1 LIHDTKKWLTATL
14 ALSASYCGGVT
25 AADLTVTSGNTQVF
39 DGSANFPGGVDV
51 NGGTLVIGGNGGG
64 AGVTL
69 GGNVNANSN
78 GTVAGFGSIN
88 GNLNVSGARVA
99 PGYEV
104 GTPTGVSN
112 GNLVVNGNLSM
123 NNAVFN
129 FETGYA
135 GLPITQPGTGDN
147 ITVRGD
153 AAINNTTLNV
163 TVNTLGVNAGY
174 YRILSYGGNLSGNGL
189 TLGSVSGDSAP
200 AATIQNLTGDKQIN
214 LILGPSTTNLWN
226 GNGAAS
232 ATRSGGGNG
241 TWSAASGNWNSPSNV
256 TGALPD
262 GGYAIFTG
270 AAGTVTVDGSAGP
283 VRVSGI
289 QFATDRY
296 RLQGAPITLVG
307 SGGNPPAIVVG
318 DGTYAS
324 GQFVDTIDN
333 PLQGT
338 QGFVKTGPG
347 SVILTADSSGLT
359 GPILIA
365 DGALEIDGK
374 LNGPMDIGREVVLA
388 GVGQVGTTNLYPTAV
403 ISPGNDGTPMGTLTV
418 NGNLTF
424 GQNTIYRVHADPA
437 SSLSDRIHVTGVAY
451 LDGSV
456 AHVGPDGNY
465 APRTT
470 YNILTADGGIQG
482 QFTGASSAYAFLTPT
497 LSYDPKNAYM
507 TLTRNDVPIGSIGG
521 SGNESSVGGAL
532 DKEEPPA
539 TGNGSSSTGNGSSST
554 GNGSSSTGNGSSSTG
569 NGSSSTG
576 NGSSSTGGDSSSAG
590 NGSTSTGNG
599 SSAGNGS
606 TSPGNGST
614 TAGNE
619 SPSTGSGS
627 SLVDSGIA
635 AGKNTGASQ
644 VAAAVLAMTPNEAR
658 SALRMLSGEAYA
670 STASVLLSQGD
681 TVRTLPLSHLRG
693 NLDAPVLAGRPTA
706 QLGGAS
712 SDALPQ
718 SGASPVWAQAFGNWS
733 KFDGDSNA
741 SSLSQSSGGLFV
753 GGDGAVGGGWRLG
766 GAVGYIGSHNSIDD
780 SSSRTNVDSYTATL
794 FGGRNFQAGPGHI
807 RFMAGAAYTW
817 HDIDAKRDVA
827 AGSLN
832 QRLESSYHASSTQV
846 FTELGYNLPLGDA
859 YTIEPFAGL
868 AWNQLRT
875 RGFEES
881 GGSAALHGS
890 SNSDDV
896 TSTTLG
902 LRGAWEFG
910 SDRAPGRLTA
920 SLGWRHAMG
929 DVKPKQQL
937 AFEGGSTFS
946 VTGVPIARNAAVLGL
961 GAEMAI
967 TRNTTAGVAYDAQ
980 FGGGNR
986 QQSGVL
992 KLAVRF

>member
-1 LIHDTKKWLTATL
+1 MIYGTKKWLTATL
-14 ALSASYCGGVT
+14 ALSASYGSGVT

-39 DGSANFPGGVDV
+39 DGSAGFPGGVDV
-51 NGGTLVIGGNGGG
+51 NGGTMVIGGNGGG
-64 AGVTL
+64 AGVTIN
-69 GGNVNANSN
+69 GNVNAASNS
-78 GTVAGFGSIN
+78 TIAGFGSIN
-88 GNLNVSGARVA
+88 GDLNVTGNSRVA
-99 PGYEV
+99 PGYSV

-112 GNLVVNGNLSM
+112 GNLVVRGNLSM
-123 NNAVFN
+123 NNAVFD

-147 ITVRGD
+147 ITVGGNVVL
-153 AAINNTTLNV
+153 NNTTLNV
-163 TVNTLGVNAGY
+163 SVNTLGVNAGY
-174 YRILSYGGNLSGNGL
+174 YRILSYGGTLSGNGL
-189 TLGSVSGDSAP
+189 SLGTVTGVSLP
-200 AATIQNLTGDKQIN
+200 AATIQSLTGDKQIN

-232 ATRSGGGNG
+232 ATRAGGGNG
-241 TWSAASGNWNSPSNV
+241 TWSAAGTNWNSPSNAA
-256 TGALPD
+256 GALPD

-270 AAGTVTVDGSAGP
+270 AAGTVTVDGGAGP

-333 PLQGT
+333 PLQGS

-388 GVGQVGTTNLYPTAV
+388 GVGQVGSTNLYPTAV
-403 ISPGNDGTPMGTLTV
+403 ISPGNDGSPMGTLTV

-437 SSLSDRIHVTGVAY
+437 SSASDRIHVTGVAY
-451 LDGSV
+451 LDGTV
-456 AHVGPDGNY
+456 AHVGPSGNY
-465 APRTT
+465 APQTT

-482 QFTGASSAYAFLTPT
+482 RFTGASSAYAFLTPT
-497 LSYDPKNAYM
+497 LSYDTNNAFM
-507 TLTRNDVPIGSIGG
+507 TLTRNDVPIGSVGG
-521 SGNESSVGGAL
+521 TGNESSVGGAL
-532 DKEEPPA
+532 DNEAPP
-539 TGNGSSSTGNGSSST
+539 STGSG
-554 GNGSSSTGNGSSSTG
+554 
-569 NGSSSTG
+569 
-576 NGSSSTGGDSSSAG
+576 
-590 NGSTSTGNG
+590 
-599 SSAGNGS
+599 
-606 TSPGNGST
+606 
-614 TAGNE
+614 

-627 SLVDSGIA
+627 SP
-635 AGKNTGASQ
+635 AGSESSLTGSESSSTGNGLSSIVNGLPSAGNGSAPGVATGARQ
-644 VAAAVLAMTPNEAR
+644 VATAVLSMTPDQAR
-658 SALRMLSGEAYA
+658 SALKMLSGEAYA
-670 STASVLLSQGD
+670 STPSVLQSMGD
-681 TVRTLPLSHLRG
+681 TVRTLPLAHLRG
-693 NLDAPVLAGRPTA
+693 NLDAPALAGRPTA
-706 QLGGAS
+706 QLGSPS

-718 SGASPVWAQAFGNWS
+718 SGASPVWAQVFGNWS
-733 KFDGDSNA
+733 TFGGDGNA
-741 SSLSQSSGGLFV
+741 SSVSQSSGGLFV

-766 GAVGYIGSHNSIDD
+766 GALGYIGSHSSIADTA
-780 SSSRTNVDSYTATL
+780 SRTNVDSYTATL
-794 FGGRNFQAGPGHI
+794 FGGRNFPVGPGHV

-817 HDIDAKRDVA
+817 HDIDTKRDVA
-827 AGSLN
+827 AGSLA

-846 FTELGYNLPLGDA
+846 FTELGYRLPLGDA
-859 YTIEPFAGL
+859 YSIEPYAGV

-875 RGFEES
+875 RDFDET
-881 GGSAALHGS
+881 GGTAALHGAGS
-890 SNSDDV
+890 SDDV

-902 LRGAWEFG
+902 LRGAWLFG

-920 SLGWRHAMG
+920 TLGWRHAMG
-929 DVKPKQQL
+929 DVKPRQEL

-946 VTGVPIARNAAVLGL
+946 VTGVPIARDAAVLGL

-986 QQSGVL
+986 QQAGLL

>member
-1 LIHDTKKWLTATL
+1 LIYGTKKWLTATL
-14 ALSASYCGGVT
+14 ALSASYGSGVT

-39 DGSANFPGGVDV
+39 DGSAGFPGGVDV
-51 NGGTLVIGGNGGG
+51 NGGTMVIGGNGGG
-64 AGVTL
+64 AGVTIN
-69 GGNVNANSN
+69 GNVNAASNS
-78 GTVAGFGSIN
+78 TIAGFGSIN
-88 GNLNVSGARVA
+88 GDLNVTGNSRVA
-99 PGYEV
+99 PGYSV

-112 GNLVVNGNLSM
+112 GNLVVRGNLSM
-123 NNAVFN
+123 NNAVFD

-147 ITVRGD
+147 ITVGGNV
-153 AAINNTTLNV
+153 ALNNTTLNV
-163 TVNTLGVNAGY
+163 SVNTLGVNAGY
-174 YRILSYGGNLSGNGL
+174 YRILSYGGTLSGNGL
-189 TLGSVSGDSAP
+189 SLGTVTGDSLP
-200 AATIQNLTGDKQIN
+200 AATIQSLTGDKQIN

-232 ATRSGGGNG
+232 ATRAGGGNG
-241 TWSAASGNWNSPSNV
+241 TWSAAGTNWNSPSNAA
-256 TGALPD
+256 GALPD

-270 AAGTVTVDGSAGP
+270 AAGTVTVDGGAGP

-333 PLQGT
+333 PLQGS

-388 GVGQVGTTNLYPTAV
+388 GVGQVGSTNLYPTAV
-403 ISPGNDGTPMGTLTV
+403 ISPGNDGSPMGTLTV

-437 SSLSDRIHVTGVAY
+437 SSASDRIHVTGVAY
-451 LDGSV
+451 LDGTV
-456 AHVGPDGNY
+456 AHVGPSGNY
-465 APRTT
+465 APQTT

-482 QFTGASSAYAFLTPT
+482 RFTGASSAYAFLTPT
-497 LSYDPKNAYM
+497 LSYDTNNAFM
-507 TLTRNDVPIGSIGG
+507 TLTRNDVPIGSVGG
-521 SGNESSVGGAL
+521 TGNESSVGGAL
-532 DKEEPPA
+532 DNEAPP
-539 TGNGSSSTGNGSSST
+539 
-554 GNGSSSTGNGSSSTG
+554 
-569 NGSSSTG
+569 
-576 NGSSSTGGDSSSAG
+576 STGGG
-590 NGSTSTGNG
+590 
-599 SSAGNGS
+599 
-606 TSPGNGST
+606 
-614 TAGNE
+614 

-627 SLVDSGIA
+627 SP
-635 AGKNTGASQ
+635 AGSESSLTGSESSSTGNGLSSIVNGLPSAGNGSAPGVATGARQ
-644 VAAAVLAMTPNEAR
+644 VATAVLSMTPDQAR
-658 SALRMLSGEAYA
+658 SALKMLSGEAYA
-670 STASVLLSQGD
+670 STPSVLQSMGD
-681 TVRTLPLSHLRG
+681 TVRTLPLAHLRG
-693 NLDAPVLAGRPTA
+693 NLDAPALAGRPTA
-706 QLGGAS
+706 QLGSPS

-718 SGASPVWAQAFGNWS
+718 SGASPVWAQVFGNWS
-733 KFDGDSNA
+733 TFGGDGNA
-741 SSLSQSSGGLFV
+741 SSVSQSSGGLFV

-766 GAVGYIGSHNSIDD
+766 GALGYIGSHSSIADTA
-780 SSSRTNVDSYTATL
+780 SRTNVDSYTATL
-794 FGGRNFQAGPGHI
+794 FGGRNFPVGPGHV

-817 HDIDAKRDVA
+817 HDIDTKRDVA
-827 AGSLN
+827 AGSLA

-846 FTELGYNLPLGDA
+846 FTELGYRLPLGDA
-859 YTIEPFAGL
+859 YSIEPYAGV

-875 RGFEES
+875 RDFDET
-881 GGSAALHGS
+881 GGTAALHGAGS
-890 SNSDDV
+890 SDDV

-902 LRGAWEFG
+902 LRGAWLFG
-910 SDRAPGRLTA
+910 SERAPGRLTA
-920 SLGWRHAMG
+920 TLGWRHAMG
-929 DVKPKQQL
+929 DVKPRQEL

-946 VTGVPIARNAAVLGL
+946 VTGVPIARDAAVLGL

-986 QQSGVL
+986 QQSGQL
-992 KLAVRF
+992 KLAMRF

>member
-1 LIHDTKKWLTATL
+1 MIYGTKKWLTATL
-14 ALSASYCGGVT
+14 ALSASYGSGVT

-39 DGSANFPGGVDV
+39 DGSAGFPGGVDV
-51 NGGTLVIGGNGGG
+51 NGGTMVIGGNGGG
-64 AGVTL
+64 AGVTIN
-69 GGNVNANSN
+69 GNVNAASNS
-78 GTVAGFGSIN
+78 TISGFGSIN
-88 GNLNVSGARVA
+88 GDLNVTGNSRVA
-99 PGYEV
+99 PGYSV

-112 GNLVVNGNLSM
+112 GNLVVRGNLSM
-123 NNAVFN
+123 NNAVFD

-147 ITVRGD
+147 ITVGGNVVL
-153 AAINNTTLNV
+153 NNTTLNV
-163 TVNTLGVNAGY
+163 SVNTLGVNAGY
-174 YRILSYGGNLSGNGL
+174 YRILSYGGTLSGNGL
-189 TLGSVSGDSAP
+189 SLGTVTGVSLP
-200 AATIQNLTGDKQIN
+200 AATIQSLTGDKQIN

-232 ATRSGGGNG
+232 ATRAGGGNG
-241 TWSAASGNWNSPSNV
+241 TWSAAGTNWNSPSNAA
-256 TGALPD
+256 GALPD

-270 AAGTVTVDGSAGP
+270 AAGTVTVDGGAGP

-333 PLQGT
+333 PLQGS

-388 GVGQVGTTNLYPTAV
+388 GVGQVGSTNLYPTAV
-403 ISPGNDGTPMGTLTV
+403 ISPGNDGSPMGTLTV

-437 SSLSDRIHVTGVAY
+437 SSASDRIHVTGVAY
-451 LDGSV
+451 LDGTV
-456 AHVGPDGNY
+456 AHVGPSGNY
-465 APRTT
+465 APQTT

-482 QFTGASSAYAFLTPT
+482 RFTGASSAYAFLTPT
-497 LSYDPKNAYM
+497 LSYDTNNAFM
-507 TLTRNDVPIGSIGG
+507 TLTRNDVPIGSVGG
-521 SGNESSVGGAL
+521 TGNESSVGGAL
-532 DKEEPPA
+532 DNEAPP
-539 TGNGSSSTGNGSSST
+539 STGSG
-554 GNGSSSTGNGSSSTG
+554 
-569 NGSSSTG
+569 
-576 NGSSSTGGDSSSAG
+576 
-590 NGSTSTGNG
+590 
-599 SSAGNGS
+599 
-606 TSPGNGST
+606 
-614 TAGNE
+614 

-627 SLVDSGIA
+627 SPAGSGSSLTGSESSSTGNGLSSIVNGLPS
-635 AGKNTGASQ
+635 AGNGSAPGVATGARQ
-644 VAAAVLAMTPNEAR
+644 VATAVLSMTPDQAR
-658 SALRMLSGEAYA
+658 SALKMLSGEAYA
-670 STASVLLSQGD
+670 STPSVLQSMGD
-681 TVRTLPLSHLRG
+681 TVRTLPLAHLRG
-693 NLDAPVLAGRPTA
+693 NLDAPALAGRPTA
-706 QLGGAS
+706 QLGSPS

-718 SGASPVWAQAFGNWS
+718 SGASPVWAQVFGNWS
-733 KFDGDSNA
+733 TFGGDGNA
-741 SSLSQSSGGLFV
+741 SSVSQSSGGLFV

-766 GAVGYIGSHNSIDD
+766 GALGYIGSHSSIADTA
-780 SSSRTNVDSYTATL
+780 SRTNVDSYTATL
-794 FGGRNFQAGPGHI
+794 FGGRNFPVGPGHV

-817 HDIDAKRDVA
+817 HDIDTKRDVA
-827 AGSLN
+827 AGSLA

-846 FTELGYNLPLGDA
+846 FTELGYRLPLGDA
-859 YTIEPFAGL
+859 YSIEPYAGV

-875 RGFEES
+875 RDFDET
-881 GGSAALHGS
+881 GGTAALHGAGS
-890 SNSDDV
+890 SDDV

-902 LRGAWEFG
+902 LRGAWLFG

-920 SLGWRHAMG
+920 TLGWRHAMG
-929 DVKPKQQL
+929 DVKPRQEL

-946 VTGVPIARNAAVLGL
+946 VTGVPIARDAAVLGL

-986 QQSGVL
+986 QQSGQL
-992 KLAVRF
+992 KLAMRF